1 MSQIDMSQYKKDA
14 RGNLVPIANIRPID
28 LLRDELV
35 QKITARARAVQEELQ
50 EYRRWA
56 MDEIAAFAELSANQ
70 YGTSL
75 GGKKGNIRLH
85 SFDGQYRV
93 QLAMQDAL
101 VFDEGLAAAKVLI
114 DECIRE
120 YSEGSRPELLAVQHS
135 ITEALAK
142 GERITL
148 PGFGTFK
155 VITTAARTGRNPQTG
170 EPVDIP
176 AKRKVKF
183 TPNEKL
189 KDLVKA

>member
-1 MSQIDMSQYKKDA
+1 MSQYKKDA

-35 QKITARARAVQEELQ
+35 QKIIARARAVQKELQ

-120 YSEGSRPELLAVQHS
+120 YSEGSAQSCWPLSTPPSPPTATAISAPPVCWGCAV
-135 ITEALAK
+135 
-142 GERITL
+142 
-148 PGFGTFK
+148 
-155 VITTAARTGRNPQTG
+155 
-170 EPVDIP
+170 
-176 AKRKVKF
+176 
-183 TPNEKL
+183 
-189 KDLVKA
+189 

>member
-120 YSEGSRPELLAVQHS
+120 YSEGSRPELLA
-135 ITEALAK
+135 IINAAFATDRNTATP
-142 GERITL
+142 RL
-148 PGFGTFK
+148 PTAQPK
-155 VITTAARTGRNPQTG
+155 SASTTAFPLPCAMVACAPKPCRCPPISG
-170 EPVDIP
+170 I
-176 AKRKVKF
+176 
-183 TPNEKL
+183 
-189 KDLVKA
+189 